1 MTGMI
6 VQAQETTQQH
16 PTHNGDFMTPPAA
29 DYIFDLVVELVTNRP
44 LDSQQTAFACLIDDA
59 FTFASE
65 MQGATC
71 WEERARASLKWV
83 KASSAFRKTL
93 ADLAGD

>member
-1 MTGMI
+1 M
-6 VQAQETTQQH
+6 
-16 PTHNGDFMTPPAA
+16 HNGNDVAPEAA
-29 DYIFDLVVELVTNRP
+29 RFVRDLVVALETNSP
-44 LDSQQTAFACLIDDA
+44 LTDQQAAFASLIDDA